1 MLLTTWE
8 EAGREAAYALETA
21 VEETASFEDTVEL
34 AVEETVEAAASL
46 EATVGPEEETS
57 GGTER
62 DAVQP
67 LNRNVAERIR
77 DKIRGY
83 FLVFIRNSA
92 FRYGLRAERLRRE
105 ESMGRERSVN
115 SQLFIPIPSGAAAA
129 RGING

>member
-8 EAGREAAYALETA
+8 EASWEAAYALETA

-105 ESMGRERSVN
+105 ESISTEAQRAFVLIISD
-115 SQLFIPIPSGAAAA
+115 SSLFF
-129 RGING
+129 NE